1 MGNYSDVLITKWSLK
16 TQHIFL
22 LYFFKTIA
30 NKSKCR
36 QKYLGWKIKIE
47 NLSYQIKC
55 KCDMTKNPSGLLLQ
69 QQQQK
74 KITKNR
80 KWIKIILKGPSS
92 LIR

>member
-30 NKSKCR
+30 NKSKYR

-55 KCDMTKNPSGLLLQ
+55 KCDMTKNPSSLLLQ
-69 QQQQK
+69 QQQQQKNNK
-74 KITKNR
+74 KQKMDKNY
-80 KWIKIILKGPSS
+80 IKGPF
-92 LIR
+92 